1 MARGLARERPPVFD
15 AGSELCYSATETVR
29 SGVENKEV
37 GEMKPRWLLL
47 GVSVLCLLVLFPAAA
62 MSQATTVNAGCGTA
76 TIDGRAGQ
84 REWAN
89 AGKVQ
94 LFGWE
99 EAAPAVEVPIP
110 LPEAG
115 ASQADSV
122 QGELWVMNDASNLY
136 LATRL
141 NLDNATLDPDWWLG
155 MMYIQFTDEPN
166 ALDDQWAAL
175 DCGPPLPG
183 EGWVW
188 AYEDVMAPY
197 SDEFFMPDSQAGS
210 CDPQPLVGVQWQ
222 AAPDTSLAFEYAFDL
237 SSSELDKVGPGDCFR
252 LGLWVEAIGCEWGT
266 GCSSGGNWLVG
277 DRIWPAAFD
286 FTPPSFGEVCLDPC
300 EVEFV
305 PEPGTILLLGSGL
318 AGLAGY
324 ATLRWRARE

>member
-1 MARGLARERPPVFD
+1 
-15 AGSELCYSATETVR
+15 
-29 SGVENKEV
+29 
-37 GEMKPRWLLL
+37 MKPRWLLL

-136 LATRL
+136 LATSI
-141 NLDNATLDPDWWLG
+141 NLDNATFDPDWWYGQL
-155 MMYIQFTDEPN
+155 YLLFTDEPD
-166 ALDDQWAAL
+166 ALDDQWAAV

-183 EGWVW
+183 EGWIF
-188 AYEDVMAPY
+188 AYKDAMGPDTYE
-197 SDEFFMPDSQAGS
+197 EFIPDSEAGG
-210 CDPQPLVGVQWQ
+210 CEGQEPLVGVQWD
-222 AAPDTSLAFEYAFDL
+222 AAPDTSLVFEHAFDL
-237 SSSELDKVGPGDCFR
+237 NSSELDKVGPGDCFR
-252 LGLWVEAIGCEWGT
+252 LGLWLLAEGCEWGT
-266 GCSSGGNWLVG
+266 GCPDADWLLGQV
-277 DRIWPAAFD
+277 IWPAAFEYYPG
-286 FTPPSFGEVCLDPC
+286 TFGEVCLDPC

-305 PEPGTILLLGSGL
+305 PEPGTMMLLGSGL